1 MFDECTGGQ
10 MLFPERKLKVK
21 AETAG
26 EAERW
31 FQAISR
37 AWIATHEDEE
47 EDAAPRYADCGDFEP
62 QVGHTTSY
70 STSA

>member
-1 MFDECTGGQ
+1 

-21 AETAG
+21 AVSAG

-37 AWIATHEDEE
+37 AWIATHEEEE
-47 EDAAPRYADCGDFEP
+47 EDAAPRYADCGSFEQ
-62 QVGHTTSY
+62 QVRRRTSR
-70 STSA
+70 STSV